1 MRLDSSPFWQA
12 LVVQTFRPVPTWTDI
27 KDHARSSYKLA
38 EEHEHSFK
46 VVFEYPGGRL
56 QAVIAAHYEAMGRAW
71 VDFSSACCRADRLD
85 PRSALQQS
93 FNLAVGSLCLDGDVY
108 VVRHTVNVDHVELG
122 DLELHL
128 HAVARAAD
136 QIERSLPVYEPASGV
151 VPAVEEEL
159 A

>member
-1 MRLDSSPFWQA
+1 M
-12 LVVQTFRPVPTWTDI
+12 PTWTDI
-27 KDHARSSYKLA
+27 QDHARSSYKLA

-56 QAVIAAHYEAMGRAW
+56 QAVIAAHYEAMGRPW

-85 PRSALQQS
+85 PRAALQQS
-93 FNLAVGSLCLDGDVY
+93 FNLAVGSLCLDGEVY
-108 VVRHTVNVDHVELG
+108 VVRHTVHADHLQLG
-122 DLELHL
+122 DMELLL

-136 QIERSLPVYEPASGV
+136 QIEQSLATYEPASGV
-151 VPAVEEEL
+151 VSAVEEER

>member
-1 MRLDSSPFWQA
+1 M
-12 LVVQTFRPVPTWTDI
+12 RPVLTWTDI
-27 KDHARSSYKLA
+27 KNHARSSYKLA

-85 PRSALQQS
+85 PRAALQQS
-93 FNLAVGSLCLDGDVY
+93 FNLAVGSLCLDGEVY
-108 VVRHTVNVDHVELG
+108 VVRYTVGVDHLKLG
-122 DLELHL
+122 DVGLLM

-136 QIERSLPVYEPASGV
+136 QIEQSLPMYEPASGIV
-151 VPAVEEEL
+151 SAVEEES

>member
-56 QAVIAAHYEAMGRAW
+56 QAVAGG
-71 VDFSSACCRADRLD
+71 
-85 PRSALQQS
+85 P
-93 FNLAVGSLCLDGDVY
+93 
-108 VVRHTVNVDHVELG
+108 LG
-122 DLELHL
+122 GG
-128 HAVARAAD
+128 
-136 QIERSLPVYEPASGV
+136 SGV
-151 VPAVEEEL
+151 DGHGSGLWQVILRWERPGKLPGPVCAATSQRRGADKWFTHEL
-159 A
+159 ARV

>member
-1 MRLDSSPFWQA
+1 M
-12 LVVQTFRPVPTWTDI
+12 PTWTDI
-27 KDHARSSYKLA
+27 KNHARSSYKLA

-85 PRSALQQS
+85 PRAALQQS
-93 FNLAVGSLCLDGDVY
+93 FNLAVGSLCLDGEVY
-108 VVRHTVNVDHVELG
+108 VVRYTVGADHLQLTDVGL
-122 DLELHL
+122 LM

-136 QIERSLPVYEPASGV
+136 QIEQSLPMYEPASGV
-151 VPAVEEEL
+151 VSAVKEES

>member
-1 MRLDSSPFWQA
+1 M
-12 LVVQTFRPVPTWTDI
+12 RPVPTWTDI

-38 EEHEHSFK
+38 EEHPHNFK
-46 VVFEYPGGRL
+46 VVFGYPGGRL

-71 VDFSSACCRADRLD
+71 IDFSSACCRADRLD
-85 PRSALQQS
+85 PRAALRQS
-93 FNLAVGSLCLDGDVY
+93 FNLAVGSLCLDGEVY
-108 VVRHTVNVDHVELG
+108 VVRHTVNADQLDLA

-136 QIERSLPVYEPASGV
+136 QIEQSLPMYEPASGV
-151 VPAVEEEL
+151 TSAVDEER

>member
-1 MRLDSSPFWQA
+1 ML
-12 LVVQTFRPVPTWTDI
+12 TWTDI
-27 KDHARSSYKLA
+27 KNHARSSYKLA

-85 PRSALQQS
+85 PRAALQQS
-93 FNLAVGSLCLDGDVY
+93 FNLAVGSLCLDGEVY
-108 VVRHTVNVDHVELG
+108 VVRYTVGVDHLQLRDVGL
-122 DLELHL
+122 LM

-136 QIERSLPVYEPASGV
+136 QIEQSLPMYEPASGIV
-151 VPAVEEEL
+151 SAVEEES